1 MEKEVNNFQFVEK
14 PEVVEIDTD
23 ILIIGGGMAG
33 CGTAFEACRWAN
45 PKGLK
50 VVMLDKAAIDRS
62 GSVAMGLSA
71 INTYVGENDIKDYVR
86 YVRTD
91 LMGIIREDLVW
102 DLGRIVDD
110 SVHLFE
116 EWGLPIWKKGD
127 DGFSLDGFQARD
139 AGKALLKDGGTP
151 VRSGKW
157 QIMING
163 ESYKAIVAEAA
174 KTALETNRQ
183 ATGMDQNLFERVFV
197 TRLLLDANQPN
208 RVAGA
213 IGFSVRENK
222 VYIVRANAVLG
233 GTGGAVNVF
242 RPRSVGEGIGRT
254 WFGVWNAGS
263 GYAMGTQA
271 GAELTLMENRFVPM
285 RFKDGYGPVG
295 AWFLFFKA
303 KATNAVGEDYC
314 VKYAD
319 QIKEMY
325 APYHDPM
332 TTALR
337 NHAAM
342 LDMKAGFGPILMH
355 TDEALQELAKTM
367 DPKRLKHLEAEAWE
381 DFLDM
386 SISQAGLWAAE
397 NIEPDKSPS
406 ELMPSEPYLLG
417 SHAGCA
423 GFWVSG
429 PGDIPGTPAEW
440 SWGYNRMSTVDGLF
454 FAGDTVGASGH
465 KFSSG
470 SHAEGRAAGKA
481 MVAWCLDHADYKPA
495 VKESIDEL
503 VGEMY
508 LPLELYGKYSSYT
521 TSPANV
527 DVNPH
532 YISPRMLQF
541 RLMKIM
547 DEYVGGVA
555 TWYTTSKTML
565 ETGLRKLEM
574 LKEDAARMAAKN
586 LHELLRCWENY
597 HRIWAGEAHARH
609 ILFREETRYPGY
621 YYRGDF
627 PKIND
632 AEWKCFNNSKYNPET
647 GEWVNFKKDYVQL
660 VD

>member
-1 MEKEVNNFQFVEK
+1 MEKEVNNFQYVEK
-14 PEVVEIDTD
+14 PEIVEIDTD

-50 VVMLDKAAIDRS
+50 VVMLDKAAVDRS

-71 INTYVGENDIKDYVR
+71 INTYVGENDIQDYVR
-86 YVRTD
+86 YVRSD
-91 LMGIIREDLVW
+91 LMGIIREDLVL
-102 DLGRIVDD
+102 DQGRVVDD

-127 DGFSLDGFQARD
+127 DGFSMDGFQARD

-163 ESYKAIVAEAA
+163 ESYKAIVAEIA
-174 KTALETNRQ
+174 KKALETNRE
-183 ATGMDQNLFERVFV
+183 ATGMDQNLYERVF
-197 TRLLLDANQPN
+197 TTKLLLDANEPN

-222 VYIVRANAVLG
+222 VFVVRANSVIAA
-233 GTGGAVNVF
+233 TGGAVNVF
-242 RPRSVGEGIGRT
+242 RPRSVGEGLGRT
-254 WFGVWNAGS
+254 WFGVWNSGS

-303 KATNAVGEDYC
+303 KATNALGEDYC

-319 QIKEMY
+319 KLKELY
-325 APYHDPM
+325 APYDTPI
-332 TTALR
+332 TTNLR
-337 NHAAM
+337 NAAAM
-342 LDMKAGFGPILMH
+342 WDMQAGNGPILMH
-355 TDEALQELAKTM
+355 THEAMQALAKTM
-367 DPKRLKHLEAEAWE
+367 DPKKIKHLEAEAWE

-386 SISQAGLWAAE
+386 SVSQAGLWAAN
-397 NIEPDKSPS
+397 NIEPDKVPS
-406 ELMPSEPYLLG
+406 EIMPSEPYLLG

-440 SWGYNRMSTVDGLF
+440 SWGYNRMSTVNGLF
-454 FAGDTVGASGH
+454 MSGDTVGASGH

-470 SHAEGRAAGKA
+470 AHAEGRVAGKA
-481 MVAWCLDHADYKPA
+481 MVAWCLDHPDYKPA
-495 VKESIDEL
+495 FKESVDEL
-503 VGEMY
+503 VAEIYAPM
-508 LPLELYGKYSSYT
+508 ELYAKYHNYT
-521 TSPANV
+521 TSPQGF
-527 DVNPH
+527 DINPH
-532 YISPRMLQF
+532 YIGPRMLQF
-541 RLMKIM
+541 RLMKIA
-547 DEYVGGVA
+547 DEYVGGVS
-555 TWYTTSKTML
+555 TWYTTSRTML
-565 ETGLRKLEM
+565 EEGLKKLQL
-574 LKEDAARMAAKN
+574 LKEDAARMAAAD

-597 HRIWAGEAHARH
+597 HRIWTVEAHARH

-632 AEWKCFNNSKYNPET
+632 AEWKCFNNSKYDPET
-647 GEWVNFKKDYVQL
+647 GEWKNFKRDYVQI
-660 VD
+660 VP